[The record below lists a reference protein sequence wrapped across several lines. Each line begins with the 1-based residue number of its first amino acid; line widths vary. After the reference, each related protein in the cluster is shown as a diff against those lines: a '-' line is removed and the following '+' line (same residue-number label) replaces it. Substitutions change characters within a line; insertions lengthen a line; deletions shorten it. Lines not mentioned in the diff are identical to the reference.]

1 MSYLYALLDWHW
13 INAVAPFAGMT
24 VCVYLLLSKNTC
36 TVQKSVSS
44 ILALGVLSWLMLI
57 WADWGSTVF
66 EPSYQSALARVI
78 TVLMMLI
85 VAFVLRRSTKRNQRI
100 RRINA
105 DLRRDNQ
112 RLTTANRSLLDNL
125 NDQQGIINDE

>member
-85 VAFVLRRSTKRNQRI
+85 VAFVLRRTTKRN
-100 RRINA
+100 
-105 DLRRDNQ
+105 
-112 RLTTANRSLLDNL
+112 RSLSIKTKILSAENELLKEQL
-125 NDQQGIINDE
+125 NILRSKTEPTQE